1 MFGLA
6 KRKNE
11 GSIVRFYQLML
22 NISLIILGL
31 VLSYYLVRELYY
43 IVTDALFGNTN
54 VHDILEK
61 VLAFFLYFVFVS
73 MIVKYFHEEYH
84 FPLRYLI
91 YIGITGTVRFII
103 VNRDD
108 AMNNLILSLVILILV
123 TSYIM
128 LTPRQNKMGEQK
140 EKIE

>member
-1 MFGLA
+1 ME
-6 KRKNE
+6 KWKNE
-11 GSIVRFYQLML
+11 ASIVHFYQLML

-31 VLSYYLVRELYY
+31 VLSFFLVRELYY
-43 IVTDALFGNTN
+43 IVTAALFGNTN
-54 VHDILEK
+54 VHDILEE

-73 MIVKYFHEEYH
+73 MIVKYFNEEYH

-91 YIGITGTVRFII
+91 YIGITGTLRFII
-103 VNRDD
+103 VNRDN

-123 TSYIM
+123 ISYIM
-128 LTPRQNKMGEQK
+128 LAPRKNKVGELK

>member
-1 MFGLA
+1 MWMA

-11 GSIVRFYQLML
+11 ASIVRFFQLML

-31 VLSYYLVRELYY
+31 VLSFFLERELYGIV
-43 IVTDALFGNTN
+43 IVTFLGNSN

-73 MIVKYFHEEYH
+73 MIVKYFKEQYH

-108 AMNNLILSLVILILV
+108 AMNSLILSLVILILV
-123 TSYIM
+123 ISY
-128 LTPRQNKMGEQK
+128 LLLAPHQNKAGERK
-140 EKIE
+140 EISE

>member
-1 MFGLA
+1 MWMA

-11 GSIVRFYQLML
+11 ASIVRFFQMML

-31 VLSYYLVRELYY
+31 VLSFFLERELYG
-43 IVTDALFGNTN
+43 IVIDTFLGNSN

-73 MIVKYFHEEYH
+73 MIVKYFKEQYH

-108 AMNNLILSLVILILV
+108 AMNSLILSLVILILV
-123 TSYIM
+123 ISY
-128 LTPRQNKMGEQK
+128 LLLAPRQNRVGERR
-140 EKIE
+140 ENGE